1 MKVSIITVTY
11 NSVNTLNDTIQSV
24 FNQTYSDIEYIV
36 IDGNSSDGTID
47 VIRDNQNIVSKW
59 VSESDQGI
67 YDAMNK
73 GLKMATGDIIGII
86 NADDFYADERVVE
99 DMVKIFQNTNS
110 DACYA
115 DLDYVEENDLDKIQ
129 RKWRAGEYKK
139 GSFYNGWMPPHPTV
153 FIKKNV
159 YEKYGNFNLELGT
172 AADYE
177 IMLRFIHKNNIRVEY
192 LPRTL
197 IKMRT
202 GGASNATLL
211 NRIKANS
218 NDRKAWKVNN
228 LKPRFYT
235 LTLKPLRK
243 IMQFF

>member
-99 DMVKIFQNTNS
+99 DMVQLFKATNC
-110 DACYA
+110 DVCYA
-115 DLDYVEENDLDKIQ
+115 DLDYVEENDLDRIQ
-129 RKWRAGEYKK
+129 RKWKAGKYKE

-177 IMLRFIHKNNIRVEY
+177 IMLRFIHKNNIKVEY

-202 GGASNATLL
+202 GGASNATIF

-243 IMQFF
+243 ITQFF